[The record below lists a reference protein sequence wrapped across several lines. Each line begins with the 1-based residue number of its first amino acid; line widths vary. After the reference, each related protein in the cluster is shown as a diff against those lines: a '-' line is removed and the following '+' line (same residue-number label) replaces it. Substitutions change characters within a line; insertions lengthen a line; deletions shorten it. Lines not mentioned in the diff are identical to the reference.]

1 MQKWKVRKNNPYL
14 GGWRVI
20 GPYGSV
26 RHEETFADAIDWLD
40 RELRTTKVV
49 MRPDYTADPT
59 VQAVGRGQELLMFI
73 HEDREHV
80 GITSHTG
87 GMIRFPLTLLPELAT
102 AALTLYSQHLCH
114 LHRVGLGEVIDPIIE
129 ETNK

>member
-40 RELRTTKVV
+40 RELRTTKVI
-49 MRPDYTADPT
+49 MRPDYTQDPT
-59 VQAVGRGQELLMFI
+59 VQAVGRGQELFMFI

-80 GITSHTG
+80 GITSHLG
-87 GMIRFPLTLLPELAT
+87 GLIKFPLGLLPELAT
-102 AALTLYSQHLCH
+102 AALTLHSQYLA
-114 LHRVGLGEVIDPIIE
+114 LLDREGQYEEVSFDD
-129 ETNK
+129 